1 MEKKPVIDTCRS
13 SLEFSGGEIVQSP
26 TRGSTSCS
34 AQQDVYI
41 NKNPK
46 KALFGFGGSFLV
58 NVPSPEP
65 DFIKSESW
73 NYGLF
78 SGRFLV
84 VHKQFNGKPII
95 FKKNRNRVQSYKIYH
110 GFGETSHMGN
120 IIFVIHNFIH
130 LALPL
135 FCCIFVLRNTPILFE
150 MDCKQCQEATYT
162 SLWY

>member
-1 MEKKPVIDTCRS
+1 MEIKPVIDTCRS

-26 TRGSTSCS
+26 TRGSTLCS

-46 KALFGFGGSFLV
+46 KALFGFRGSFLV
-58 NVPSPEP
+58 NVTSPEP

-95 FKKNRNRVQSYKIYH
+95 FLKIEIGY
-110 GFGETSHMGN
+110 SHIKYIMGLEKQ
-120 IIFVIHNFIH
+120 VIWE
-130 LALPL
+130 
-135 FCCIFVLRNTPILFE
+135 IL
-150 MDCKQCQEATYT
+150 Y
-162 SLWY
+162 LLYVILYI